1 MDSYDPYRPKQ
12 ADGIAPSYMELSAT
26 GTAALQDQDT
36 SYSSLH
42 KQTTRYASLQE
53 QDTRYSSGPDDDAA
67 SKLPS
72 SDSDENLTLAQGIK
86 RYPKVVGYC
95 LALTVAIIG
104 WGYDL
109 VVVGS
114 VTGVDS
120 FKEDF
125 GARFD
130 GKLII
135 PSFWLSLWLALPPAG
150 SVGGDLMGGWLQDAV
165 GRKRSLFTGSVVSAI
180 AIACIFFSYL
190 PQGQNAKR
198 AMLTAGLTVQGFSV
212 GVIKTTCI
220 TYVSENAPTSLRGPA
235 MALFPTF
242 TLLGQLIGSIVV
254 YVVNGIEG
262 SQGYRAAFASQWG
275 MAIAPFV
282 ISIVMP
288 DSPAYLIRKGLEQ
301 KALRSAK
308 RLYAPKVSPY
318 SMLEKIRATI
328 NEERALAA
336 NVSYW
341 ACFKGTNLRRTLI
354 VIMANS
360 FPMLFGLDLLSNA
373 SIFLQTV
380 GMASSTSLL
389 LMIAGIVA
397 GMVSNGIGIWVL
409 SRAGRRTITMVSMGT
424 AGVLWGVMGV
434 SGFFSS
440 PAAIWLA
447 GGLMIAIIIV
457 CGMGCWPA
465 GYAIMGETS
474 SLQLRAPTQGLGGVA
489 SQISSIAMALALPY
503 IFNSDAGN
511 LGAKT
516 GFVYTGLCLIGVII
530 CWFCLPELKGRS
542 TLEVDHMFAMKL
554 PTRKFKTWKME
565 EHELQEASPL
575 ATSGA

>member
-1 MDSYDPYRPKQ
+1 MSSYEPYRPNKP
-12 ADGIAPSYMELSAT
+12 ADISPSYAELS
-26 GTAALQDQDT
+26 
-36 SYSSLH
+36 
-42 KQTTRYASLQE
+42 TTQGPMLQE
-53 QDTRYSSGPDDDAA
+53 QDTRYSSGPEDDPT
-67 SKLPS
+67 SKTQS
-72 SDSDENLTLAQGIK
+72 SHSEEQLTLAQGIK

-109 VVVGS
+109 VIVGS
-114 VTGVDS
+114 ITGVDS

-125 GARFD
+125 GARLD
-130 GKLII
+130 GELII

-150 SVGGDLMGGWLQDAV
+150 SAGGDLMGGWLQDAV
-165 GRKRSLFTGSVVSAI
+165 GRKRSLFTGSIISAVAI
-180 AIACIFFSYL
+180 AGIFFSYL
-190 PQGQNAKR
+190 PGDQNAKR
-198 AMLTAGLTVQGFSV
+198 AMLTGGLTLQGFSV

-220 TYVSENAPTSLRGPA
+220 TYVSENVPTSLRGPS

-275 MAIAPFV
+275 LALAPFI
-282 ISIVMP
+282 ISIIMP

-301 KALRSAK
+301 KAIRSAT
-308 RLYAPKVSPY
+308 RLYAPKVSAY
-318 SMLEKIRATI
+318 TMVEKIRATI

-354 VIMANS
+354 VIMANA
-360 FPMLFGLDLLSNA
+360 FPMMFGLDLLSNA

-389 LMIAGIVA
+389 LMIGGIIA
-397 GMVSNGIGIWVL
+397 GMVANGIGIWVL
-409 SRAGRRTITMVSMGT
+409 SRVGRRSATMVSMGA
-424 AGVLWGVMGV
+424 AGVLWGVMGI

-447 GGLMIAIIIV
+447 GGLMIAIIVV

-489 SQISSIAMALALPY
+489 SQISSIIMAYALPY
-503 IFNSDAGN
+503 IFNKDAGN

-516 GFVYTGLCLIGVII
+516 GFVYTGLCLIGMTL
-530 CWFCLPELKGRS
+530 CWFCLPEMKGRS
-542 TLEVDHMFAMKL
+542 TSEVDHMFELRLA
-554 PTRKFKTWKME
+554 TRKFSKWKIE
-565 EHELQEASPL
+565 EHEMDEVSPL
-575 ATSGA
+575 ATRGA